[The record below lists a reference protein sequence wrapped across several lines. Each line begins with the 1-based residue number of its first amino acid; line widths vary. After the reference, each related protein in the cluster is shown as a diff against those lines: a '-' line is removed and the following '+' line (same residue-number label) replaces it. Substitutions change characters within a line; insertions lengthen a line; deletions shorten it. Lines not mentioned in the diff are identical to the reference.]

1 MTLFHSS
8 SAAYI
13 VVVGGE
19 GITLS
24 NADIRWAP
32 LQRCAK
38 HGPYPNSTAFSPQI
52 LSHQDSLSPLVL
64 LPTASL
70 E

>member
-8 SAAYI
+8 SAAHI
-13 VVVGGE
+13 VIVGGE

-24 NADIRWAP
+24 NADIIWAP

-38 HGPYPNSTAFSPQI
+38 RGPYPNFTAFSPQI
-52 LSHQDSLSPLVL
+52 LRYQDSLSPLVL
-64 LPTASL
+64 LAAASL